1 MSRGIER
8 DQRATQQSALMRELD
23 TRYRTPLMAY
33 FLRRLGNST
42 EAEDMT
48 QETFLRLVTS
58 DTFRSAE
65 QADAFVFRVANN
77 LLLDRVRREI
87 RQRHAG
93 KTEYN
98 EERVIQVVEDRD
110 PERVI
115 FGKEAL
121 TRVLTSLDE
130 LGDRTRN
137 IFILF
142 RLEGMKQKEIAELYG
157 MGLST
162 VEKHV
167 MKAAL
172 HLAKRFKEPT

>member
-1 MSRGIER
+1 MNGGIEQEPR
-8 DQRATQQSALMRELD
+8 PVQQSLLMRELD
-23 TRYRTPLMAY
+23 ARYRIRLMNY
-33 FLRRLGNST
+33 FLRRLRNST
-42 EAEDMT
+42 DAEDMT

-77 LLLDRVRREI
+77 LLHDRTRREI
-87 RQRHAG
+87 RQRRAG
-93 KTEYN
+93 RTEYD
-98 EERVIQVVEDRD
+98 EERVAQVAEDR
-110 PERVI
+110 
-115 FGKEAL
+115 
-121 TRVLTSLDE
+121 E

-162 VEKHV
+162 VEKHI
-167 MKAAL
+167 MKAVL
-172 HLAKRFKEPT
+172 HLAKRFKESK

>member
-1 MSRGIER
+1 
-8 DQRATQQSALMRELD
+8 MRELD
-23 TRYRTPLMAY
+23 TRYRAPLMAY
-33 FLRRLGNST
+33 FLRRLGNAPD
-42 EAEDMT
+42 AEDMT

-77 LLLDRVRREI
+77 LLRDRVRREI
-87 RQRHAG
+87 RQRRAG
-93 KTEYN
+93 KTEYD
-98 EERVIQVVEDRD
+98 EERIVQVVEDRD

-115 FGKEAL
+115 FSRETL

-130 LGDRTRN
+130 LEDRTRN

-157 MGLST
+157 IGLST

-167 MKAAL
+167 MKAVL
-172 HLAKRFKEPT
+172 HLAKNFKEPT